1 MYVRSLTYVNIKYMK
16 RFESMD
22 PCLRKTICFSFFT
35 TLFFPPSQKIMIP
48 KHMQKRNFFKE
59 TKTKLIIQL
68 PSETISCKCVF
79 FYENSSLVPVCT
91 LKLQR
96 IGVVKFYICL

>member
-35 TLFFPPSQKIMIP
+35 TLFFPPSQKID
-48 KHMQKRNFFKE
+48 
-59 TKTKLIIQL
+59 TKTYAKKEFL
-68 PSETISCKCVF
+68 
-79 FYENSSLVPVCT
+79 
-91 LKLQR
+91 
-96 IGVVKFYICL
+96 